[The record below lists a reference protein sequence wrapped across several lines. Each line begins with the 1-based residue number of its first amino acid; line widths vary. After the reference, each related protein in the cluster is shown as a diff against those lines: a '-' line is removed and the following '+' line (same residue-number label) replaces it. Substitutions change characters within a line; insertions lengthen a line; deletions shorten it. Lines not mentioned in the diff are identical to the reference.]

1 VSWNWKFIGRLEFNE
16 EKFIMSEIQTI
27 IGINNVKNTIKNNIK
42 TVDISNYTEQ
52 KFGNEEEYTYQG
64 LLVGVDS
71 LLTDITS
78 LTKAPMQ
85 FLKLSTYQERKNIL
99 DVLNNIQSC
108 ITDPNNLW
116 SSLDKLKQ
124 AIRPFH
130 IRYTKKR
137 LIEFDNELLGLTKQ
151 KLKFLKSLNDLK
163 NKLILTVENKDKA
176 DELATSLQEK
186 NTELENDINSGKE
199 RLNILNE
206 HINGIENNAE
216 HISEIKNQSDNNKEL
231 IDNFVG
237 KIVNREQELENQ
249 TGSTKAFNEKLE
261 EFTAERDDL
270 LKTAKKLIEEARTAL
285 GYKQA
290 DVISSAFKT
299 QLENR
304 DNGNKWL
311 VGAGIFIAIAIVL
324 TVIFIFINQSTDLS
338 TTLAR
343 ISIISLP
350 FAGAWFC
357 AGQYTKLKNIAE
369 DYAYKTMLAQSII
382 GFSEQLKDKDDNDET
397 YKTYMK
403 KMLNEIH
410 QHPLKNHKKQETAGS
425 YKKVLDG
432 FKNLLSKSNT
442 PP

>member
-1 VSWNWKFIGRLEFNE
+1 
-16 EKFIMSEIQTI
+16 MSEIQTI
-27 IGINNVKNTIKNNIK
+27 TNIRDIKNKIKESIK
-42 TVDISNYTEQ
+42 TVDISNYAEQ
-52 KFGNEEEYTYQG
+52 KFGNEEEYTYMD
-64 LLVGVDS
+64 LLGGVDS

-108 ITDPNNLW
+108 ITDPDSLW
-116 SSLDKLKQ
+116 SHLDELKQ

-130 IRYTKKR
+130 IRYTKER
-137 LIEFDNELLGLTKQ
+137 LIEFDNELSGLIRQ
-151 KLKFLKSLNDLK
+151 KLEFSKSLKDLQND
-163 NKLILTVENKDKA
+163 LILTVENKDKA
-176 DELATSLQEK
+176 DEIVTSLQEK
-186 NTELENDINSGKE
+186 NIELENDINSGEE
-199 RLNILNE
+199 RLDVLNNNIND
-206 HINGIENNAE
+206 IESNAE
-216 HISEIKNQSDNNKEL
+216 DISKIKDQSDKHKEL
-231 IDNFVG
+231 IDNFVE

-249 TGSTKAFNEKLE
+249 TGITKTFNEKLE
-261 EFTAERDDL
+261 EFTTERDDL
-270 LKTAKKLIEEARTAL
+270 LKTAKQLIEEAKTAL
-285 GYKQA
+285 GYKKA
-290 DVISSAFKT
+290 GNISSAFKT
-299 QLENR
+299 QLEER

-403 KMLNEIH
+403 KILDEIH
-410 QHPLKNHKKQETAGS
+410 QHPLKNHKKQETINP
-425 YKKVLDG
+425 YKKLLDSIKDLIS
-432 FKNLLSKSNT
+432 KNNT
-442 PP
+442 SP